1 MKRTIAMI
9 LSLSLLLALA
19 GCGTKVPPSTEA
31 PETTAATEP
40 ATEPEERCS
49 SPILYKICD
58 DDGHTAYLFGTAH
71 AGLDEMYPLPD
82 YVLQAYESADLLAVE
97 SDPNVFP
104 SMVDMMQIQKATQLE
119 EGTTIEDVISGDVYE
134 AARKILQDH
143 NTYDASMERATPI
156 MWYMTIDELMI
167 RQCEATLNSGVDR
180 TMLNMASGD
189 DKPVESVEPYLLH
202 AAPLTDTPMEEQVRL
217 LERVVEVFSGPAVCK
232 IRDQNCRLWA
242 KGDRDGLEQALM
254 EDPFMLGMTSE
265 DLTQFPG
272 YLDALITRRDQ
283 QMVTYVKEKLS
294 SGKIAFICVGIGHVV
309 GDGGMVDQLIRDG
322 YTVERV

>member
-1 MKRTIAMI
+1 MKKLTAMI
-9 LSLSLLLALA
+9 LSLSLLLALV
-19 GCGTKVPPSTEA
+19 GCGAQVPPTTA
-31 PETTAATEP
+31 PEETTT

-58 DDGHTAYLFGTAH
+58 DAGHTAYLFGTAH

-97 SDPNVFP
+97 WDPNAFP
-104 SMVDMMQIQKATQLE
+104 SMVDVMQLQKAAQLE

-143 NTYDASMERATPI
+143 NAYDVSMERATPI

-167 RQCEATLNSGVDR
+167 RQCEATANRGVDQ
-180 TMLNMASGD
+180 TMVNMASGD

-202 AAPLTDTPMEEQVRL
+202 VAPLTDTPMDEQIKL
-217 LERVVEVFSGPAVCK
+217 LERLVEVFSDPEVFT

-242 KGDRDGLEQALM
+242 KGDQDGLKQSLM
-254 EDPFMLGMTSE
+254 EDPFMLGMTAE

-272 YLDALITRRDQ
+272 YLDALITRRDR
-283 QMVTYVKEKLS
+283 QMVTYVEEKLS
-294 SGKIAFICVGIGHVV
+294 SGKTAFVCVGIGHVV